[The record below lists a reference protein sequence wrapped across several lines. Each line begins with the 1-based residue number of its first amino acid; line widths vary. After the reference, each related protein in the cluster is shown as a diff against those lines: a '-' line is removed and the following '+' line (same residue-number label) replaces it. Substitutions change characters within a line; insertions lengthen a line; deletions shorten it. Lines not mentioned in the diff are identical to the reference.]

1 MLRAGRRTPRFLLV
15 LFVFW
20 VLSPFVVLA
29 WANVAGKRW
38 SVTTRTAIYW
48 LTLAIALASL
58 TIYAV
63 VVLPPPGSPRAP
75 VFVALPPLSWLL
87 PAIGTPL
94 APLVSRP
101 RR

>member
-38 SVTTRTAIYW
+38 SVTTRTAVYW

-63 VVLPPPGSPRAP
+63 VVLPPPGSPRAT
-75 VFVALPPLSWLL
+75 VFVAVPPLSWLL
-87 PAIGTPL
+87 TAIVIPL
-94 APLVSRP
+94 AALVSRS